1 MIHHWKEDILG
12 FNSNSSYCLPCGP
25 VSYRNFCYLIS
36 LPLLNIKRY
45 TPPNR
50 GHYSIKGHSFLLHT
64 IIHTFPQM
72 PTLMCSNKDTFV
84 VPKVSNIQNFLC
96 ILQDDLVDYHIKH
109 ERFPERMK
117 KVIYPTSCL
126 PDLIVLMWVCLLGV
140 PAVFTALYLAW
151 VGAWLTLGVILA
163 TVFVGMQLFV

>member
-1 MIHHWKEDILG
+1 
-12 FNSNSSYCLPCGP
+12 
-25 VSYRNFCYLIS
+25 
-36 LPLLNIKRY
+36 
-45 TPPNR
+45 
-50 GHYSIKGHSFLLHT
+50 
-64 IIHTFPQM
+64 
-72 PTLMCSNKDTFV
+72 
-84 VPKVSNIQNFLC
+84 
-96 ILQDDLVDYHIKH
+96 VDYHIKH

-163 TVFVGMQLFV
+163 AVFVGMQLFV